1 MEFSWD
7 ARKNRANTQKHGINF
22 ETAIVAFDDPFQVT
36 LEDREVEGEQRWHT
50 IGMVN
55 DLSIILVV
63 HTNEDEELIR
73 IVSARKATPTERKIY
88 ARGH

>member
-1 MEFSWD
+1 VEFTWD
-7 ARKNRANTQKHGINF
+7 ARKNRANTQKHGIDF
-22 ETAIVAFDDPFQVT
+22 ETAIAVFDDPFQVT
-36 LEDREVEGEQRWHT
+36 LEDRDVEAEQRWHT

-63 HTNEDEELIR
+63 HTNEDEELFR
-73 IVSARKATPTERKIY
+73 IVSARKATPKERRIY

>member
-73 IVSARKATPTERKIY
+73 IVSARKAMPTERKIY